1 MSIITTLA
9 ASTLL
14 AVLLVGLLDRSIR
27 SDRPIAA
34 IIGLCAL
41 LCMAFVVMAVLR
53 IGAFQ

>member
-27 SDRPIAA
+27 SDRPVFAVV
-34 IIGLCAL
+34 GLCAL
-41 LCMAFVVMAVLR
+41 LCLAFVALAVQR
-53 IGAFQ
+53 IGAF

>member
-27 SDRPIAA
+27 SDRPVFAVV
-34 IIGLCAL
+34 GLCAL
-41 LCMAFVVMAVLR
+41 LCLAFVALAVQR

>member
-41 LCMAFVVMAVLR
+41 LCMAFVVMAVQR
-53 IGAFQ
+53 IGSF